1 MTDIDLSNQIP
12 LPWQSTQWR
21 RLRLQFNDNQLA
33 HAYLLVGPGG
43 LGKAEFAK
51 QFARMVVS
59 SSADN
64 ASASGQHNKRAFG
77 KPGLLPDIV
86 LVEPEEGARD
96 IKIDQIRSLADFL
109 TKTSHAG
116 GAKIAIIDH
125 AHQMNTNAANAILK
139 TLEEP
144 TPGSYLFLISDS
156 PGSLPATIRSRCQ
169 KLQFQSPA
177 FDQASDWLQPLIGNE
192 QDSVKLLVAANNR
205 PLFALELAGDG
216 NLHVREN
223 FIRSLCS
230 ALTVEQSVQGLVN
243 EALKLGESTAIECL
257 METSAIVIKSIVT
270 LSGSD
275 TEDIKDLRSESKES
289 FPELYSLAEKLN
301 CNGNAKNNLQRLS
314 EFYRESKNSWSLLH
328 SAANP
333 NPQLIIESL
342 LWHWCN
348 MSLVL

>member
-33 HAYLLVGPGG
+33 HAYLLAGPGG

-51 QFARMVVS
+51 QFARIVV
-59 SSADN
+59 DGE
-64 ASASGQHNKRAFG
+64 SASREDDKRTLG
-77 KPGLLPDIV
+77 KPGLHPDIV

-125 AHQMNTNAANAILK
+125 AHQMNNNAANALLK

-156 PGSLPATIRSRCQ
+156 PGSLSATIRSRCQ
-169 KLQFQSPA
+169 KLQFQSPD
-177 FDQASDWLQPLIGNE
+177 FDQASDWLQPLIGSE
-192 QDSVKLLVAANNR
+192 HDSVKLLVAANNR

-216 NLHVREN
+216 NLHARED
-223 FIRSLCS
+223 FIQSLCS
-230 ALTVEQSVQGLVN
+230 ALTTEQPVQALVS

-257 METSAIVIKSIVT
+257 LETSAILIKSIAA
-270 LSGSD
+270 LSGNETKD
-275 TEDIKDLRSESKES
+275 AKDIRDPRSEFNGL
-289 FPELYSLAEKLN
+289 FPDLLNLAGKLHS
-301 CNGNAKNNLQRLS
+301 NGNAKNNLRQLS
-314 EFYRESKNSWSLLH
+314 EFHQESKDSWGLLR
-328 SAANP
+328 SGANP

-342 LWHWCN
+342 LWHWRN
-348 MSLVL
+348 MALVF

>member
-21 RLRLQFNDNQLA
+21 RLRLQLNDNQLA
-33 HAYLLVGPGG
+33 HAYLLAGPGG

-51 QFARMVVS
+51 QFARIVV
-59 SSADN
+59 D
-64 ASASGQHNKRAFG
+64 SGEDDKLTHG
-77 KPGLLPDIV
+77 KPDLHPDIV

-125 AHQMNTNAANAILK
+125 AHQMNNNAANALLK

-156 PGSLPATIRSRCQ
+156 PGSLSATIRSRCQ
-169 KLQFQSPA
+169 KLQFQSPD

-192 QDSVKLLVAANNR
+192 HDSVKLLVAANNR

-216 NLHVREN
+216 NLHARED
-223 FIRSLCS
+223 FIQNLCS
-230 ALTVEQSVQGLVN
+230 ALIMEKPVQALVS

-257 METSAIVIKSIVT
+257 VETSAILIKSIVA
-270 LSGSD
+270 LSSD
-275 TEDIKDLRSESKES
+275 EAKDYKNSELEPKES
-289 FPELYSLAEKLN
+289 FPELLGLAAKLN
-301 CNGNAKNNLQRLS
+301 SNGNAKNNLRQLS
-314 EFYRESKNSWSLLH
+314 EFHQESKDSWGLLR
-328 SAANP
+328 SGANP

-342 LWHWCN
+342 LWHWRN
-348 MSLVL
+348 MALVL